1 MKKSKIRSIT
11 WVFMVAISLSSFL
24 YLKSIPVE
32 NYQEYMVE
40 STTELDQEDV
50 EEQEILVPTIA
61 LVKKVI
67 DFTKVV
73 FHK

>member
-1 MKKSKIRSIT
+1 MKKSEIRSII

-32 NYQEYMVE
+32 NYQEFVVE
-40 STTELDQEDV
+40 DTVKLDQEDLD
-50 EEQEILVPTIA
+50 EPEIFLPTVV
-61 LVKKVI
+61 LVKKII

-73 FHK
+73 FH